1 MNFFPENLTSEFELF
16 ISNLLILY
24 PNEPTLT
31 NILNETLEQKIE
43 RIKCLNNSLN
53 LLTNFN
59 NFCKSK
65 IKVFSH
71 KDNSTLKISESFFG
85 KDFSLKKIFN
95 NQPEE
100 MKNKLW
106 LNLHKLLLIILE
118 EDIKLQPSKQL
129 EDKINKIRETI
140 LNKNLKIDQTKKSI
154 HQLFQTDKLN
164 ATTNNMIDDIFK
176 SFENAMT
183 GNNTMENIL
192 NLSSELSQKYED
204 KINNGEIDLNGLV
217 DNLKNNIPEM
227 GNIKNII
234 DPLLKM
240 DGLGLGLGLTNNT
253 EPVEKVIIDENF
265 STANIEIGQNTE
277 NNETSKPIIGNMLK
291 AVNSTGLLGMLSGE
305 QSQSLGKLFDVVN
318 KLKDTGMD
326 NKEELNN
333 IFKNELGLDVDKINH
348 EMATLLQNKNIVEE

>member
-1 MNFFPENLTSEFELF
+1 MNFFSENLTCEFELF
-16 ISNLLILY
+16 ISNLLDLY
-24 PNEPTLT
+24 PSEPTIM
-31 NILNETLEQKIE
+31 NILNESVEQKIE
-43 RIKCLNNSLN
+43 RVRCLNNSLN
-53 LLTNFN
+53 LSANFN

-71 KDNSTLKISESFFG
+71 KDNNTLKISESFFG
-85 KDFSLKKIFN
+85 KNFSLKKIFN

-100 MKNKLW
+100 IKNKLW
-106 LNLHKLLLIILE
+106 LNLHKLLFILLE
-118 EDIKLQPSKQL
+118 EEFKIEPSKQL
-129 EDKINKIRETI
+129 EDKITKLRENI
-140 LNKNLKIDQTKKSI
+140 LNKNLKLDQTKKSI
-154 HQLFQTDKLN
+154 QQLFQTDSLN

-176 SFENAMT
+176 SFETAMT

-192 NLSSELSQKYED
+192 NLSSELSQKYEE

-240 DGLGLGLGLTNNT
+240 EGLSNNT

-265 STANIEIGQNTE
+265 STANIEIGKNAE
-277 NNETSKPIIGNMLK
+277 NETSKPIIGNMLK

-305 QSQSLGKLFDVVN
+305 QNQSLGKLFDVVN
-318 KLKDTGMD
+318 KLNDTSID
-326 NKEELNN
+326 NKEDLNN
-333 IFKNELGLDVDKINH
+333 IFKNELGLDIDKINH
-348 EMATLLQNKNIVEE
+348 EMATLLKDKNIIEE